1 MSTVGSSLRR
11 SLLMSVPVWA
21 VLVADGRADCQPA
34 VPASGQT
41 VTCTGTQTGG
51 FVAPAGATGVIVNI
65 QSGATVSG
73 SQQTSGG
80 NNPGNSTVRVNGTST
95 VNNAGTIT
103 NTAPVNRDN
112 FGVNLYG
119 SGITLNNSGTIALT
133 SPAGSTTLRIYGAF
147 TSVQGQPANTTF
159 DNLAIV
165 NSGTIRVEQNGNG
178 IARGIY
184 AGETI
189 GALTVSNTATG
200 LISATRGTTATAS
213 TSAVAAIDSDDNVK
227 SVTVNNAAGGRI
239 TAAGANT
246 QAIRGRAS
254 SFVINNSG
262 AITSTD
268 TTAGSAA
275 IALYA
280 DDFAQRY
287 TSTITNTATGVIT
300 GDVRNTD
307 VDNQNAASPIDNRRS
322 GTIANAGTI
331 NGNLIFGHGD
341 QTITNTGRI
350 SGTITFLDVATAG
363 AVAGSV
369 NTINLGTGSSI
380 GGDITARGLGTNAI
394 NLSGTGTLTGTVT
407 GFTSLTQTA
416 GAWTLGGGSTQNL
429 SGNLTVA
436 GGTLTLAAGSTQ
448 NVGGRIQVTGSGAQL
463 TVNTTITDKTVL
475 LSGSNTTVV
484 NNGTLTGTGAAGRAN
499 NAGTRVYGVLADS
512 SSGDIANV
520 AVVNNGTIGVTE
532 NGVGI
537 SRGVYAGEDIAS
549 MTLTNNGRI
558 SATRSATS
566 TGTAAVAAVDSD
578 DDVVAL
584 TVTNR
589 TGGQITGTGTG
600 ARAVQGRARS
610 YTLVNE
616 GTITGPAGG
625 QAIVIY
631 GAGNASLTN
640 AASGT
645 ITGDVRLVDAD
656 SANPTNNRRNSTTL
670 NAGRIAGNVV
680 LGAGSHT
687 LTNTGTITGGITLN
701 DVAASVNTVNLGAGS
716 VIGGAITAQGRGT
729 NALNLSGT
737 GTLASNV
744 VGFTSLSQAGG
755 AYTLAAGTTQTF
767 SGGASV
773 TSGSLTVNATLNA
786 ATRVGAA
793 GTLGGTGTIGG
804 NLTNA
809 GTVAPGSAAAPTGTL
824 TVTGTYVQA
833 AGGTLQS
840 AIAPA
845 GQAAR
850 LAVSG
855 TATLDGTVQVKPT
868 AGGIL
873 PGTRY
878 TVLTAQG
885 GVRGAFA
892 AATSDGTLPF
902 LIRPVAS
909 QDANNAYVTLTQQSF
924 ALVAQT
930 PNQAS
935 AARGLD
941 AALASN
947 PTALLALDSQS
958 NAALAGI
965 LDRAAG
971 QGYASMADPQLRAGR
986 AFTDQLVSRAYT
998 ATFEPGPTQFTLP
1011 PTVYAADLPRRAPV
1025 PEPRVIETSRGYGVW
1040 ATGYG
1045 QFGRVE
1051 STPNAAGRAET
1062 IAGFAGGI
1070 DLHPQVG
1077 TVLGISAGYGS
1088 VDVSLGRTG
1097 ERAHTDNG
1105 QVGVYGGLTN
1115 GALYAN
1121 AALGY
1126 ARAEGR
1132 LDRAPVF
1139 AALQG
1144 NGGRGTISGN
1154 QFLSAGEAGY
1164 RVAYAPG
1171 QVVAPF
1177 VGFQVSTFDQDRGRE
1192 VGGGLFNLN
1201 VAAQDFL
1208 SARTLVGGRLESSA
1222 TLGGRVVT
1230 VAFKAAYVHDFA
1242 DVSRTISAA
1251 FALAPAVPFA
1261 VTGRRLDRD
1270 RALIGLGIGTLLAPG
1285 LTGFVNYDAEVAS
1298 TDSIQAVRGG
1308 LRYNF

>member
-11 SLLMSVPVWA
+11 SLLLSVPVWA
-21 VLVADGRADCQPA
+21 VLVAEGRADCQPA
-34 VPASGQT
+34 VPTGGQT

-51 FVAPAGATGVIVNI
+51 FVAPANVTGLTVNI

-73 SQQTSGG
+73 SQQTSAG
-80 NNPGNSTVRVNGTST
+80 NNPGNSTVRVNGAST
-95 VNNAGTIT
+95 VNNAGTIS
-103 NTAPVNRDN
+103 NAAPVNRDS

-119 SGITLNNSGTIALT
+119 SGITLNNSGTISLT
-133 SPAGSTTLRIYGAF
+133 APAGNAALRVYGAF
-147 TSVQGQPANTTF
+147 TSVQGQPAGTTF
-159 DNLAIV
+159 DNLSIV
-165 NSGTIRVEQNGNG
+165 NSGTINVTQNGNG

-184 AGETI
+184 AGERIGTLTI
-189 GALTVSNTATG
+189 TNTATG
-200 LISATRGTTATAS
+200 LISAARGGTATAS
-213 TSAVAAIDSDDNVK
+213 ANAVAAIDSDDNVQ

-239 TAAGANT
+239 TATGANT

-262 AITSTD
+262 AITNTD
-268 TTAGSAA
+268 ATAGSAA

-280 DDFAQRY
+280 DDPQPY
-287 TSTITNTATGVIT
+287 NSTITNTATGVIT

-307 VDNQNAASPIDNRRS
+307 VDNQTAASAVASRRS
-322 GTIANAGTI
+322 GTITNAGTI
-331 NGNLIFGHGD
+331 NGNLIFGNGD
-341 QTITNTGRI
+341 QTINNTGRI
-350 SGTITFLDVATAG
+350 SGSITFLDVATAG

-380 GGDITARGLGTNAI
+380 GGNITARGLGANAI
-394 NLSGTGTLTGTVT
+394 NLAGTGTLTGTVT

-416 GAWTLGGGSTQNL
+416 GAWTLGAGSVQNL

-436 GGTLTLAAGSTQ
+436 GGNLTLAAGSTQ
-448 NVGGRIQVTGSGAQL
+448 NIGGRIQVTGSGAQL
-463 TVNTTITDKTVL
+463 TVNNAITDKAVL
-475 LSGSNTTVV
+475 LAGSNTTVV

-512 SSGDIANV
+512 PSTGSIANIT
-520 AVVNNGTIGVTE
+520 VVNNGSISVTE

-537 SRGVYAGEDIAS
+537 SRGVYAGERIDA
-549 MTLTNNGRI
+549 MTLTNTGRI
-558 SATRSATS
+558 SATRVGN
-566 TGTAAVAAVDSD
+566 GTAAVAAVDSD
-578 DDVVAL
+578 DDVTAL

-589 TGGQITGTGTG
+589 AGGQITGTGTG
-600 ARAVQGRARS
+600 VRAVQGRARS

-625 QAIVIY
+625 QAVVIY
-631 GAGNASLTN
+631 GAGTATLTN

-656 SANPTNNRRNSTTL
+656 SANPTNNRRNSTTT
-670 NAGRIAGNVV
+670 NAGRIAGNIVY
-680 LGAGSHT
+680 GAASHT
-687 LTNTGTITGGITLN
+687 LTNTGTVTGGITFN
-701 DVAASVNTVNLGAGS
+701 DVAASVNTVNLGTGS

-729 NALNLSGT
+729 NALALSGT

-744 VGFTSLSQAGG
+744 VGFTTLSQAGG
-755 AYTLAAGTTQTF
+755 AYTLAAGTTQGF

-773 TSGSLTVNATLNA
+773 TGGTLTVNSALNA
-786 ATRVGAA
+786 NTAVGSA
-793 GTLGGTGTIGG
+793 GTLAGTGTVGG
-804 NLTNA
+804 TLTNG

-824 TVTGTYVQA
+824 AVAGAYVQQ

-840 AIAPA
+840 TITPE

-850 LAVSG
+850 LAVTGGATLAG
-855 TATLDGTVQVKPT
+855 TARVSPTPGTY
-868 AGGIL
+868 L

-892 AATSDGTLPF
+892 AVTDNGTLPF
-902 LIRPVAS
+902 LIRPAAS
-909 QDANNAYVTLTQQSF
+909 TDANNAYITLAQQSF
-924 ALVAQT
+924 TLVALT
-930 PNQAS
+930 PNQAG

-941 AALASN
+941 AALANN
-947 PTALLALDSQS
+947 PAALAALDSQS
-958 NAALAGI
+958 NAALAGV

-971 QGYASMADPQLRAGR
+971 QGYASVADPQLRAGR

-998 ATFEPGPTQFTLP
+998 ASFEPGPTQFTLP
-1011 PTVYAADLPRRAPV
+1011 PAVYAADLPQRAPV

-1045 QFGRVE
+1045 QFGRVDG
-1051 STPNAAGRAET
+1051 TLNAAGRSET

-1070 DLHPQVG
+1070 DMHPQVG

-1105 QVGVYGGLTN
+1105 QVGVYGGLTD

-1132 LDRAPVF
+1132 LECPPVF
-1139 AALQG
+1139 AAL
-1144 NGGRGTISGN
+1144 GGTGARGTISGN

-1164 RVAYAPG
+1164 RIAYAPG
-1171 QVVAPF
+1171 QVLAPF
-1177 VGFQVSTFDQDRGRE
+1177 VGFQVTTFDQDRVRE

-1201 VAAQDFL
+1201 VAGRDYL

-1222 TLGGRVVT
+1222 TLGGRVFT

-1242 DVSRTISAA
+1242 DVGRTITSA

-1261 VTGRRLDRD
+1261 VAGRRLDRD